1 MVTSAPAVPAALQV
15 ELDLFRGP
23 LHTLL
28 DLIERHELPIARVSL
43 VEVTDGYLAL
53 VRGAPMLD
61 LDTTAEFLHIASRLL
76 LLKSQALLPQSSD
89 AEPDDEG
96 ETEGDLEARLLTYR
110 RYRDAATR
118 LAARQ
123 EAGLRLFGRRA
134 MTPPAG
140 ASPLARFQHVTEGT
154 ATASRATAGAT
165 LPPARVDPRRLLKA
179 ARRAVDR
186 VVARERAVAA
196 APAPLIAFAQ
206 VLQRVVERLRG
217 QRRTHLHDVVAEAP
231 DVITAITMFLA
242 VLELVRRRQLLLHQ
256 HRTFGPIELISI
268 GAESDG
274 SDRVEGE

>member
-1 MVTSAPAVPAALQV
+1 MVTPAPTAPAALQV

-43 VEVTDGYLAL
+43 VEVADGYLAL

-61 LDTTAEFLHIASRLL
+61 LDTTAEFLYVASRLL
-76 LLKSQALLPQSSD
+76 LLKSQALLLQAPD

-96 ETEGDLEARLLTYR
+96 ETEEDLAARLLTYR
-110 RYRDAATR
+110 RYRDAAIL

-134 MTPPAG
+134 MTLPAG

-154 ATASRATAGAT
+154 TTLSGAMAGAA
-165 LPPARVDPRRLLKA
+165 LPPVRVDPRRLLKVA
-179 ARRAVDR
+179 QRAVDR
-186 VVARERAVAA
+186 VVARERAAAA

-217 QRRTHLHDVVAEAP
+217 QRRTHLHDMVAEAP

-242 VLELVRRRQLLLHQ
+242 VLELVRQRRLLLRQ
-256 HRTFGPIELISI
+256 QGTFGPIELVGI
-268 GAESDG
+268 GAWSDG
-274 SDRVEGE
+274 SDRVEEE